1 MHTLQLNIDDRVLD
15 RFMQFIDTLPNQ
27 SIAIEAMDSVP
38 YYPAISFE
46 EAREKVIKSVANI
59 KQNQGME
66 SKEFFDTLLNR

>member
-1 MHTLQLNIDDRVLD
+1 VYTLQLNIDDTVID
-15 RFMQFIDTLPNQ
+15 RLMRFIDTLPSK

-46 EAREKVIKSVANI
+46 EAREKVNNSVANI
-59 KQNQGME
+59 QQNQGIE